1 MNTWCTAHRAP
12 CMRRRIL
19 ASSPIA
25 REEASEQ
32 ALVAQRRAELGR
44 VCGSGSQAAVR
55 LQHPLR
61 QHDAGVRQ
69 FEQRFAEL
77 SVSQGAQPSS
87 SHFEVVDVNVMRRQE
102 LEYGARRRGGAAQ
115 SNEELRHPFRSSRSR
130 RCEER
135 RLGERSDTPR
145 VITNQRKPDT
155 QKHLGRRYLRRTYDT
170 TSRS

>member
-1 MNTWCTAHRAP
+1 
-12 CMRRRIL
+12 MRRRIL

-69 FEQRFAEL
+69 FEQRLAEL

-87 SHFEVVDVNVMRRQE
+87 RHVEVVDLNVMRRQE
-102 LEYGARRRGGAAQ
+102 LE
-115 SNEELRHPFRSSRSR
+115 
-130 RCEER
+130 
-135 RLGERSDTPR
+135 
-145 VITNQRKPDT
+145 
-155 QKHLGRRYLRRTYDT
+155 
-170 TSRS
+170 

>member
-61 QHDAGVRQ
+61 QHDAGVKH
-69 FEQRFAEL
+69 FEQRLAGIQAPGLARCAALF
-77 SVSQGAQPSS
+77 Q
-87 SHFEVVDVNVMRRQE
+87 
-102 LEYGARRRGGAAQ
+102 ARRSRGPQRHAAPGA
-115 SNEELRHPFRSSRSR
+115 
-130 RCEER
+130 
-135 RLGERSDTPR
+135 
-145 VITNQRKPDT
+145 
-155 QKHLGRRYLRRTYDT
+155 
-170 TSRS
+170 